1 MKSKLLIFIIIVFAS
16 FQANAQNSTVDIM
29 KEAYA
34 KAKLESKKVFIKYS
48 ASWCGWCKRMDK
60 QMKLD
65 STKDFFESSYV
76 IVNLTVK
83 ESPNNKNL
91 ETPGANILLKEQGG
105 DKAGLPF
112 WVVLDTDGTLLED
125 SFNDKNQN
133 LGCPASKEEV
143 TFFTKIL
150 KNTSKLTD
158 DNLAVIAE
166 AFEIKK

>member
-1 MKSKLLIFIIIVFAS
+1 MKSKLLIFIFIVFAS
-16 FQANAQNSTVDIM
+16 FQANAQNNTVDIM
-29 KEAYA
+29 KKAYA
-34 KAKLESKKVFIKYS
+34 KAKLENKKVFIKYS

-65 STKDFFESSYV
+65 STKEFFESNYV

-83 ESPNNKNL
+83 ESPKNKNL
-91 ETPGANILLKEQGG
+91 ETPGADVLLNKHGG

-112 WVVLDTDGTLLED
+112 WVVLDNDGTLLED

-143 TFFTKIL
+143 SSFTKIL

-158 DNLAVIAE
+158 GNLAIITE